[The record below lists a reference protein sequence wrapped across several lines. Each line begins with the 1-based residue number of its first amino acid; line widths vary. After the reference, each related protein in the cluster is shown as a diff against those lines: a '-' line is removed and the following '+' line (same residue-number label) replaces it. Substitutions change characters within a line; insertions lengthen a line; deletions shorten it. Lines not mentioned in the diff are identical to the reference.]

1 MMKSAI
7 LGISAYYHDS
17 GIALVSYEGDIL
29 YATHEERFSRI
40 KFDPSFPN
48 HSLLEVIKFAQRN
61 GYSIEDVAYYEKPW
75 IKKTR
80 QYANLGYMLVNGNFE
95 KFQLFFKKIFRTNEV
110 ADLNKALTQYPDLS
124 GKKINFIEHHE
135 SHASSVFFT
144 SGLSKAITI
153 VIDGVG
159 EWNTTSVWLGKG
171 VSLKKVWARNF
182 PHSIGLAYS
191 AFTQLC
197 GFKVNSGE
205 YKLMGLAPYGEPIY
219 ADLIL
224 EKVIQRKPYPYFYAL
239 NLDFFGFLS
248 GDRMANDRLLNLFG
262 LNSFINDERLLT
274 KIHLDI
280 AASIQ
285 KVLEQI
291 VSDIALHFI
300 NKYKINNLCLAGGVA
315 LNCVMNSKLGALTEV
330 QEIFLQP
337 ACGDAGG
344 ALGAA
349 LALAKES
356 PNFKN
361 TRIQDPYLGNS
372 YDVKDVRAVLEG
384 SKNISFEYYADSG
397 QYLHE
402 VATLLADGNVG
413 GWFFGRSEFGPRSLG
428 ARSIIAIPSG
438 SEVQKR
444 INLKV
449 KFRESFRPFAPASLI
464 EDAFNLFEMDFKS
477 PFMLRTVRAKNNMS
491 PGPMIENQ
499 INEKAILKHLSKN
512 KDRLASVIHV
522 DNSARIQTVDN
533 QYSMFYKLLQVIK
546 ERLGTSICIN
556 TSFNVRGEP
565 IVESPLDAVK
575 CFLGTDLDFLAIEG
589 FIVKKIA
596 KIDGASSYAHTL
608 PKD

>member
-1 MMKSAI
+1 MRSAI

-17 GIALVSYEGDIL
+17 GVALVSNEGEIL

-40 KFDPSFPN
+40 KFDPSFPDN
-48 HSLLEVIKFAQRN
+48 SLKEAIKFAQTN
-61 GYSIEDVAYYEKPW
+61 GFIIEAIAYYEKPW

-80 QYANLGYMLVNGNFE
+80 QYSNLAYMLARGNFR
-95 KFQLFFKKIFRTNEV
+95 KFKFFLKKIIGTDEV
-110 ADLNKALTQYPDLS
+110 ADLRRALSKYACLA

-144 SGLSKAITI
+144 SGLSKSITL

-159 EWNTTSVWLGKG
+159 EWNATSVWLGEEG
-171 VSLKKVWARNF
+171 SLKKVWARNF

-224 EKVIQRKPYPYFYAL
+224 EKVIYRKPYPHFYAL

-248 GDRMANDRLLNLFG
+248 GESMANDRLLKLFG
-262 LNSFINDERLLT
+262 LNSFLDDERQLT

-285 KVLEQI
+285 KVLEEI
-291 VSDIALHFI
+291 ISDITLYFI
-300 NKYKINNLCLAGGVA
+300 DKYKINNLCLAGGVA
-315 LNCVMNSKLGALTEV
+315 LNCVMNSKLGSLEEV
-330 QEIFLQP
+330 HEIFLQP

-349 LALAKES
+349 LSLSKKS

-361 TRIQDPYLGNS
+361 TRIHDPCLGNS
-372 YDVKDVRAVLEG
+372 YELDDVRTSLEA
-384 SKNISFEYYADSG
+384 SKNISFEYYADRN

-402 VATLLADGNVG
+402 VTSLLIDGNVG
-413 GWFFGRSEFGPRSLG
+413 GWFSGRSEFGPRSLG

-438 SEVQKR
+438 SDVQKR
-444 INLKV
+444 INLKI
-449 KFRESFRPFAPASLI
+449 KYRESFRPFAPAALV
-464 EDAFNLFEMDFKS
+464 EDAFDLFEMNFKS
-477 PFMLRTVRAKNNMS
+477 PFMLRTVYSKNNTS
-491 PGPMIENQ
+491 PGPIMEGQ
-499 INEKAILKHLSKN
+499 INEKVILNHLSKN
-512 KDRLASVIHV
+512 KHRLASVIHV
-522 DNSARIQTVDN
+522 DNSARIQTVENRD
-533 QYSMFYKLLQVIK
+533 SLFYKLLQAIK
-546 ERLGTSICIN
+546 GRVGVSICIN

-565 IVESPLDAVK
+565 IVETPDDAIN

-589 FIVKKIA
+589 FIAKKIV
-596 KIDGASSYAHTL
+596 KIDSELSYAHVL